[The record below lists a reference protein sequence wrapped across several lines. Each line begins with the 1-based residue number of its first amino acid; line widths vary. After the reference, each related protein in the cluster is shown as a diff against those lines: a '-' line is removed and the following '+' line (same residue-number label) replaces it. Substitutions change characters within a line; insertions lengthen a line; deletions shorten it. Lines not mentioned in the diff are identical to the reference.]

1 MQWRNPA
8 YNAAGTINVEINH
21 PVYGWVPF
29 TASPDDIE
37 PLGPAVFDA
46 AKGMAAPYVAPPA
59 PPAPPPSLNAAQWGF
74 FLDLT
79 GFRDAL
85 DAALAAM
92 PKDTLE
98 SRSKWAAM
106 RNIAYGSEA
115 YRLDV
120 TLALVAKV
128 RGTVPV
134 DLPSDEDIT
143 EAFMAAAQFKGAASL
158 LGD

>member
-1 MQWRNPA
+1 
-8 YNAAGTINVEINH
+8 
-21 PVYGWVPF
+21 
-29 TASPDDIE
+29 
-37 PLGPAVFDA
+37 
-46 AKGMAAPYVAPPA
+46 
-59 PPAPPPSLNAAQWGF
+59 
-74 FLDLT
+74 
-79 GFRDAL
+79 
-85 DAALAAM
+85 M

-98 SRSKWAAM
+98 SRSKWAAI